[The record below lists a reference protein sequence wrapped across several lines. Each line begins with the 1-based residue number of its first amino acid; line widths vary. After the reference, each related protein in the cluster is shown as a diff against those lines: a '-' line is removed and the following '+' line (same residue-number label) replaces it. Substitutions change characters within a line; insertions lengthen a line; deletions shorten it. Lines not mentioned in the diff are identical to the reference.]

1 MSDRRDEEADQE
13 PMIIQPEPDEDGEEH
28 DDDGGGG
35 NAYGFGF
42 DGQGSVPGDGEP
54 YDSRHFHIVTHK
66 LIINTVFEAL
76 SDAKLDWD
84 LIAPFLESA
93 REMAHADFD
102 EADIKLH
109 TVRAEGDGWVEAEE
123 AYLGIS
129 VADRDSGEEWLSQTR
144 WLSELATADDDPEQV
159 RLIIAALE
167 RSIGKMRAW
176 LAEKETGGAATTPPA
191 ENRPAD

>member
-1 MSDRRDEEADQE
+1 MTRTEFIE
-13 PMIIQPEPDEDGEEH
+13 
-28 DDDGGGG
+28 
-35 NAYGFGF
+35 
-42 DGQGSVPGDGEP
+42 GQVAQNPLNFVWVRELVWGLSQVGSVLQSQG
-54 YDSRHFHIVTHK
+54 YLR
-66 LIINTVFEAL
+66 
-76 SDAKLDWD
+76 
-84 LIAPFLESA
+84 
-93 REMAHADFD
+93 
-102 EADIKLH
+102 
-109 TVRAEGDGWVEAEE
+109 EAEE